1 MQSIYILLRK
11 AVGGAVRKLWTKTA
25 ATAQAAQPSNALL
38 PSRHTWVDLQ
48 DRHTRSPDQE
58 LSKPWP
64 HFKHFRTF
72 FSYSRSEVGREYFL
86 LSSIAFNV
94 ARKQTPNYT
103 NSRPN
108 PICRFGWSA
117 MQVCAVH
124 TKDAWYPSHRPSAC
138 RTATQPSWAAIA
150 STMKRFKQYYSL
162 IKG

>member
-1 MQSIYILLRK
+1 MQSIYILLRN

-64 HFKHFRTF
+64 HFKHFRTL

-103 NSRPN
+103 NSRPIRFADSAGL
-108 PICRFGWSA
+108 PCRFVRCTQRMHGTRLIGHRRAEQPRSL
-117 MQVCAVH
+117 H
-124 TKDAWYPSHRPSAC
+124 GPPSHPR
-138 RTATQPSWAAIA
+138 
-150 STMKRFKQYYSL
+150 
-162 IKG
+162 